1 MLLYTT
7 LCAWAF
13 FIILNKPIVAI
24 AMVLSVLVL
33 EQLLRVIPPFAMGTY
48 NIYLWDVLAIIFT
61 AATILRLAIDKQS
74 QIIIRSYPWKLFAV
88 FSAVTIFEI
97 IRGLPHYGQTT
108 IVHAREH
115 IFAVATAAYF
125 STFRFDEP
133 TMKRVFSMFIIFG
146 IILLGFAYLSWL
158 GLLPRPAPLVQYE
171 GTWLAERVLNRYGC
185 FYAVFV
191 LFILIVS
198 QINRISLSNIFSWVL
213 VISLL
218 AAIILDQVRT
228 MWVITCAGFL
238 ILAFKYKS
246 KVTGKMAGALVV
258 FIILIVFL
266 FFYQP
271 QTASRAGDYLYQA
284 AMVFWKPEHTT
295 FSWRMAVN
303 LAYLK
308 QMSLKDY
315 ILGVPFGAPVSYEVL
330 GRTEQS
336 SPHNMFIWQI
346 YHLGVF
352 GVIIF
357 YLLQVSVIANLNNL
371 VKKENNRMMRNFFV
385 IFWLMFLC
393 YQVLFLAWT
402 SDPLYP
408 LILGTSISI
417 VGHYENDVSE
427 PLRGVIG
434 GMPPSLRGYSC
445 RMPKVLPGF

>member
-1 MLLYTT
+1 
-7 LCAWAF
+7 
-13 FIILNKPIVAI
+13 
-24 AMVLSVLVL
+24 MVLSVLIL
-33 EQLLRVIPPFAMGTY
+33 DQLLRVIPPFAIGTY
-48 NIYLWDVLAIIFT
+48 NVYLWDVLAIIFT
-61 AATILRLAIDKQS
+61 AAAILRLAIDKQS
-74 QIIIRSYPWKLFAV
+74 QIVIRSYPWKLFAV
-88 FSAVTIFEI
+88 FCAVTIFEI

-125 STFRFDEP
+125 STFRFDET
-133 TMKRVFSMFIIFG
+133 TMKRIFLTFIVFG
-146 IILLGFAYLSWL
+146 IILLSFAYLSWL
-158 GLLPRPAPLVQYE
+158 GLLPRPAPLAQYE

-198 QINRISLSNIFSWVL
+198 QINQITSGNIFSWVV
-213 VISLL
+213 VISLI

-228 MWVITCAGFL
+228 MWVITFVGFL

-246 KVTGKMAGALVV
+246 KFTGQMVGAMFV
-258 FIILIVFL
+258 FIILVVFL
-266 FFYQP
+266 LFYEP

-295 FSWRMAVN
+295 FSWRMEVN

-315 ILGVPFGAPVSYEVL
+315 IFGVPFGTPVSYEVM

-346 YHLGVF
+346 YHLGVL
-352 GVIIF
+352 GVIVF
-357 YLLQVSVIANLNNL
+357 YLLQFSVIFNLNNL
-371 VKKENNRMMRNFFV
+371 AKKESNRMMRSFFV

-402 SDPLYP
+402 ADPFYP
-408 LILGTSISI
+408 VILGMSIST
-417 VGHYENDVSE
+417 VAHYEQKIKSGKDNGLKE
-427 PLRGVIG
+427 CLWIG
-434 GMPPSLRGYSC
+434 
-445 RMPKVLPGF
+445 

>member
-1 MLLYTT
+1 
-7 LCAWAF
+7 
-13 FIILNKPIVAI
+13 
-24 AMVLSVLVL
+24 MVLSVLIID
-33 EQLLRVIPPFAMGTY
+33 QLLRVIPLFAIGTY

-97 IRGLPHYGQTT
+97 IRGLPNYGQTT

-115 IFAVATAAYF
+115 IFVVATAAYF

-133 TMKRVFSMFIIFG
+133 TMKRVFSAFIIFG
-146 IILLGFAYLSWL
+146 IILLSFAYLSWL

-185 FYAVFV
+185 FYVVFV

-198 QINRISLSNIFSWVL
+198 QINQITSSNIFSWAV
-213 VISLL
+213 VISLI

-228 MWVITCAGFL
+228 MWVITFAGFL

-246 KVTGKMAGALVV
+246 KFTVKMLGILLLPLVLV
-258 FIILIVFL
+258 PFL
-266 FFYQP
+266 LFYKP
-271 QTASRAGDYLYQA
+271 QTTSRLGDFLYQA
-284 AMVFWKPEHTT
+284 AMVFWNPEHTT
-295 FSWRMAVN
+295 FSWRIAVN
-303 LAYLK
+303 LEYLK

-315 ILGVPFGAPVSYEVL
+315 ILGVPFGTPVSYEVL

-352 GVIIF
+352 GVIVF

-371 VKKENNRMMRNFFV
+371 VKKENNRMTRNFLV
-385 IFWLMFLC
+385 IFWLIFLC

-408 LILGTSISI
+408 VILGMSISMMAY
-417 VGHYENDVSE
+417 YEQKSRAGKDSH
-427 PLRGVIG
+427 LKDYLWIG
-434 GMPPSLRGYSC
+434 
-445 RMPKVLPGF
+445 